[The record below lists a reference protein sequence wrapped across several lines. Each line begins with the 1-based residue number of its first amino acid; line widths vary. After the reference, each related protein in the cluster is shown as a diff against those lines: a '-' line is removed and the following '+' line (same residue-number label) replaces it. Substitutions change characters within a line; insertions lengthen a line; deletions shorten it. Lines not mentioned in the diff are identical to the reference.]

1 MKYRPIILVNSTLS
15 YIILYNSFPNSSL
28 FISSILINNTLLRK
42 GVKTQKGKSEEA
54 LRKRKAPLHSSS

>member
-42 GVKTQKGKSEEA
+42 GVKTQK
-54 LRKRKAPLHSSS
+54 R